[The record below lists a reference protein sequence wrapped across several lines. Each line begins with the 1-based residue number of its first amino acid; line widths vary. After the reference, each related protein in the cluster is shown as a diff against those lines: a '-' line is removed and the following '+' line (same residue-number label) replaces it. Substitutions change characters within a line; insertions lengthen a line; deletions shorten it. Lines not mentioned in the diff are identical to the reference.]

1 MMDHRKE
8 HSIDHSHSNNQ
19 NNLNLTLSKLKTN
32 VVLKPEVFS
41 KICPILLYQKFAQTS
56 YERQGCLEDRN
67 FAEILSEKK
76 NSGFLSDLEH
86 DDDEDEANS
95 YDNNRT
101 AVWVY
106 STLCILVISACGLLG
121 VAVIPIMD
129 LTYYQQILQ
138 FLVALAIGT
147 LSGDAMLHLLPHA
160 LAPDEHGHGRKH
172 SHSSHELHSRDSMWK
187 GLVAVLGVV
196 FFYFTEKG
204 LTLVTEWRKRIMRLN
219 KENKLPSRVR
229 VMRNDNLGCLKGSG
243 SCSSRTG
250 SSGFLRIP
258 TAIFKNSSKNNKQ
271 NVDPNNINSGKI
283 CKHKYSEYPYCYDEI
298 ATDTHDDHHVRDG
311 HLHSHKNNIGNN
323 KFSHAKDHEDNN
335 VCVVSFNNVKD
346 NNFNANNHEPTAND
360 SLIVHNYDDSVVDTH
375 VQNQANSGAV
385 ANNIKLSE
393 NAVSDDEKKAAS
405 KTADSQKK
413 HIHGTINSDE
423 IDEKKSVNDR
433 ESYTVILRLDF
444 NTLLL
449 CNVFIWDS

>member
-1 MMDHRKE
+1 MIDHKKE
-8 HSIDHSHSNNQ
+8 HPDEHSHSSHES
-19 NNLNLTLSKLKTN
+19 NLNLTLGMLKTS
-32 VVLKPEVFS
+32 VVLKPKILS
-41 KICPILLYQKFAQTS
+41 KICPILLYQKVAQTS
-56 YERQGCLEDRN
+56 YERQGCLEDRK
-67 FAEILSEKK
+67 FTEIHSEMK
-76 NSGFLSDLEH
+76 STDLHSEE
-86 DDDEDEANS
+86 DEDANS

-129 LTYYQQILQ
+129 HTYYQQILQ

-160 LAPDEHGHGRKH
+160 LSPDEHGHGRRHGH
-172 SHSSHELHSRDSMWK
+172 SHHAHDPHSHDGMWK
-187 GLVAVLGVV
+187 GLVAVMGVV

-204 LTLVTEWRKRIMRLN
+204 LTLVTEWRKRIMRMN

-258 TAIFKNSSKNNKQ
+258 TAIFKTNSKNKPNIET
-271 NVDPNNINSGKI
+271 NNINSGKI

-311 HLHSHKNNIGNN
+311 HLHSNKNNVGNN
-323 KFSHAKDHEDNN
+323 KLPHVKDHEDNS
-335 VCVVSFNNVKD
+335 VCVVSFNNAKD

-360 SLIVHNYDDSVVDTH
+360 SLIVHNYDDSAVDSH
-375 VQNQANSGAV
+375 VQNQTNQCV
-385 ANNIKLSE
+385 VVNNIKLSE
-393 NAVSDDEKKAAS
+393 NAASDDEKKAAA
-405 KTADSQKK
+405 KADCHKK
-413 HIHGTINSDE
+413 HAHGANSDE

-433 ESYTVILRLDF
+433 ESYTVILRLVLELD
-444 NTLLL
+444 LLKSDNCGL
-449 CNVFIWDS
+449 